1 MGFGALFM
9 IVGAGAL
16 HAGWNALTKKSA
28 DQFAFCWVLT
38 LATVIIFAIPTAV
51 LLAYSG
57 FDRAALPFMLVS
69 GTLHI
74 AYFAL
79 LATAYRTSELGLAY
93 PVARGTGVMLIPFF
107 GVLLFNEAPTF
118 YAWLGIALLAFGL
131 IWLHEGA
138 FRSAY
143 KHQGWRGVVS
153 WWALGTGIVIA
164 TYSLVDSRGVKHLNP
179 AVYYYGA
186 NTIAF
191 TGLSLVFLL
200 RQQKERLQIVLQAPK
215 GPILAA
221 IGSFITYTVVL
232 AAKKI
237 APVSYV
243 GPMREVSIVFGVFI
257 GARFLGERLTTSRIV
272 GALLVLIGILTIK
285 IGG

>member
-16 HAGWNALTKKSA
+16 HAGWNALTKRSA
-28 DQFAFCWVLT
+28 DQFAFCWALT
-38 LATVIIFAIPTAV
+38 LATVTIFAIPTAI
-51 LLAYSG
+51 LLYFFG
-57 FDRAALPFMLVS
+57 FDRAALPYMLVS
-69 GTLHI
+69 GCLHI

-79 LATAYRTSELGLAY
+79 LATAYRTTELGLAY
-93 PVARGTGVMLIPFF
+93 PVARGTGVLLIPFF
-107 GVLLFNEAPTF
+107 GVLLFNEAPTVV
-118 YAWLGIALLAFGL
+118 AWLGIAVLATGL

-143 KHQGWRGVVS
+143 RHKGWKGVIS

-186 NTIAF
+186 NLLAF
-191 TGLSLVFLL
+191 AGLSLVFLA
-200 RQQKERLQIVLQAPK
+200 RGQRARLDRVLEAPK
-215 GPILAA
+215 GPVLAA
-221 IGSFITYTVVL
+221 IGSFLTYTVVL
-232 AAKKI
+232 AATKI

-243 GPMREVSIVFGVFI
+243 GPMREVSIVFGVAI
-257 GARFLGERLTTSRIV
+257 GARFLGERLTTSRV
-272 GALLVLIGILTIK
+272 LGAMLVLIGILTIK

>member
-16 HAGWNALTKKSA
+16 HAGWNALTKRSA
-28 DQFAFCWVLT
+28 DQFAFCWALT
-38 LATVIIFAIPTAV
+38 FATVTIFAIPIAI
-51 LLAYSG
+51 LLYVFG
-57 FDRAALPFMLVS
+57 FDRAALPYMLVS
-69 GTLHI
+69 GCLHI

-93 PVARGTGVMLIPFF
+93 PVARGTGVLLIPFF
-107 GVLLFNEAPTF
+107 GVLLFNEAPTLV
-118 YAWLGIALLAFGL
+118 AWLGIAVLATGL

-143 KHQGWRGVVS
+143 RHQGWRGVVS

-179 AVYYYGA
+179 AIYYYGA
-186 NTIAF
+186 NLLAF
-191 TGLSLVFLL
+191 AGLSLVFLA
-200 RQQKERLQIVLQAPK
+200 RGQRARLQCVLQAPK
-215 GPILAA
+215 GPVLAA
-221 IGSFITYTVVL
+221 IGSFLTYTIVL
-232 AAKKI
+232 AATKI

-243 GPMREVSIVFGVFI
+243 GPMREVSIVFGVAI
-257 GARFLGERLTTSRIV
+257 GARFLGERLTASRV
-272 GALLVLIGILTIK
+272 LGAMLVLIGILTIK